1 MDYTVVDYGR
11 PDDTVWEVVGGGIGA
26 YNDEKAGESHGK
38 SLCFVLRGPDGAIVG
53 GLVGETHWDWF
64 YISLLIIPE
73 ALRGQG
79 YGHALLTA
87 AEDEAR
93 QRGARYAYLDTFS
106 FQAPEFYKRHGY
118 EVFGELHDFPV
129 GQTRYYMRKQLAAS
143 ETAG

>member
-1 MDYTVVDYGR
+1 MDYTVEDYGR